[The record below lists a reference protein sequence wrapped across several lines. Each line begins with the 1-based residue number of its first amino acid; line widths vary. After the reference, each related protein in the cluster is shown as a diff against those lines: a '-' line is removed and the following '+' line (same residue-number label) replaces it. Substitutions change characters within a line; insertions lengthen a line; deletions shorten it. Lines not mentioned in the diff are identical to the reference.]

1 MDTREI
7 LNELKLTAQLME
19 LHNEN
24 SFKSAA
30 IANATYKLGKAH
42 VALDSP
48 SLLEMEANPLIGKSL
63 AGKIFELQT
72 TGKLSELEALR
83 KKTPEGIIEMLSIKG
98 IGPKKIAAIWKELEI
113 ESVGELLYACH
124 ENRLVTLKGF
134 GLKTQDQ
141 IKKSIEFSEGN
152 AGKLHYSYALEIAE
166 KIIFEIEKKNDIELI
181 SVTGE
186 LRRKN
191 EVVDSI
197 EILVG
202 TLTEIDLSDFEIP
215 KTNAVKIIYCA
226 PENYF
231 FKLFETTGSLE
242 HVSELNVPSKNYF
255 SEEEIYASL
264 KMQYIEPELREGT
277 NEIQLA
283 RENKIPKL
291 IELKDLKGII
301 HNHTTYSDG
310 TNTLREMAEYAK
322 ELGYEYLTI
331 CDHSK
336 SAVYANGLQ
345 YERVLAQFQEIDK
358 LNKEL
363 FPFKI
368 FKGIESDILNDGSL
382 DYDEKILEQ
391 FDIIVASV
399 HSNLKMD
406 EEKAT
411 QRLLKAIENPYTT
424 ILGHPTGR
432 LLLSRPGYPLQMEKM
447 IDACAE
453 NNVIMELNSHP
464 YRLDIDWRW
473 ISYCIEKGVKISINP
488 DAHYKGGYH
497 DMIYGIGTARKGM
510 LTKENCF
517 NALSL
522 SEMEKYV
529 SQLKQLKSENKSC

>member
-7 LNELKLTAQLME
+7 LQALKLTAQLMD

-24 SFKSAA
+24 SFKSSA
-30 IANATYKLGKAH
+30 IANAAYKLGKAH
-42 VALDSP
+42 VELDKL
-48 SLLEMEANPLIGKSL
+48 SLAEMEANNLIGKSI
-63 AGKIFELQT
+63 AAKIHELQT
-72 TGKLSELEALR
+72 TGKLAELEALR
-83 KKTPEGIIEMLSIKG
+83 NKTPEGIIEMLPIKG

-134 GLKTQDQ
+134 GLKTQEQ

-152 AGKLHYSYALEIAE
+152 VGKLHYSYALEIAE
-166 KIIFEIEKKNDIELI
+166 KIISEIKKRFSIKLI
-181 SVTGE
+181 SITGE

-191 EVVDSI
+191 EVVDAI

-202 TLTEIDLSDFEIP
+202 QLTEIDLSDFEIA
-215 KTNAVKIIYCA
+215 KNVTVNLMYCT

-231 FKLFETTGSLE
+231 FKLFETTGNSI
-242 HVSELNVPSKNYF
+242 HVSALKIPEKKYF
-255 SEEEIYASL
+255 SEAEIYES
-264 KMQYIEPELREGT
+264 QNVQFIEPELREG
-277 NEIQLA
+277 NDEIELA

-291 IELKDLKGII
+291 IEFKDLKGII

-336 SAVYANGLQ
+336 SAVYANGLSV
-345 YERVLAQFQEIDK
+345 ERVMAQFQEIDN

-368 FKGIESDILNDGSL
+368 FKGIESDILGDGSL
-382 DYDEKILEQ
+382 DYDEKMLAQ

-411 QRLLKAIENPYTT
+411 QRLLKAIENPYIT

-432 LLLSRPGYPLQMEKM
+432 LLLSRPGYPLDMKKI

-453 NNVIMELNSHP
+453 NKVIIELNAHP
-464 YRLDIDWRW
+464 FRLDIDWRW
-473 ISYCIEKGVKISINP
+473 IRYCTEKGVKISINP

-497 DMIYGIGTARKGM
+497 DMKYGIGTARKGM

-517 NALSL
+517 NAFSLTEIETYLST
-522 SEMEKYV
+522 
-529 SQLKQLKSENKSC
+529 LKNSRNAIKV